1 MVNLTIDNQKVSVP
15 EGTTILNAAKE
26 VGIDIP
32 IALPATNLALAVLL
46 ILMEIVSSM
55 TK

>member
-32 IALPATNLALAVLL
+32 
-46 ILMEIVSSM
+46 VSY
-55 TK
+55 THLNEGGQNDQYLQND